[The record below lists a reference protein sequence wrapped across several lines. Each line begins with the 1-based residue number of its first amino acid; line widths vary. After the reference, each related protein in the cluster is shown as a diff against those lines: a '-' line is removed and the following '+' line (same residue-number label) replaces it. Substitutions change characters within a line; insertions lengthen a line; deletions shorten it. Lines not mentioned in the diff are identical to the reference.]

1 MAAANKTI
9 LKPADLLAVGLRGTR
24 PPQEKYMSAF
34 FLQRKSKKAATSAA
48 EIFLKSLRRLSQSR
62 RLKFKDSVSDGLVR
76 DIHRLMLLGFLN
88 FNDPH

>member
-34 FLQRKSKKAATSAA
+34 FLQHKIKNGGHVSCRDVFEKLVAKPSDLNCKIVCRLVKLK
-48 EIFLKSLRRLSQSR
+48 IF
-62 RLKFKDSVSDGLVR
+62 
-76 DIHRLMLLGFLN
+76 II
-88 FNDPH
+88 